1 MAGHSKWANIKHK
14 KAKEDAKRNKIFNRH
29 VREITVA
36 ARQGG
41 GDPDANPRLNMAIQ
55 NAKSDNLPKDKI
67 ERAIKKG
74 TGELKDGSGNYEE
87 ITYEG
92 YGPGGIAYM
101 IEATTENKN
110 RTVGDMRYLFGKYGG
125 KLGQNGS
132 VDYLFEQK
140 GIIKIPA
147 EGYDSEELMLTAID
161 AGAEDVEQVD
171 DYFEVK
177 ATRED
182 LVDVR
187 QNLENEGY
195 KVESAEL
202 QRIPMAE
209 VKVDQDTAL
218 SNFKLMDELDDND
231 DVSNLFT
238 NMQMDDE
245 TLAMAEN
252 I

>member
-1 MAGHSKWANIKHK
+1 MAGHSKWSNIKHK

-41 GDPDANPRLNMAIQ
+41 GEPDANPRLNMAIE

-101 IEATTENKN
+101 VEVTTENKN

-187 QNLENEGY
+187 QNLEKEGF

-231 DVSNLFT
+231 DVSNVFT